1 MYMQC
6 TLKYYLVPYFLSDL
20 QNKRFHRIKLYF
32 IFPLPGLDKTEMLQR
47 RLSSTMIERLA
58 RNLGKSFVLVG
69 MTEVMPDRCT
79 VLAKRELLFFGPF
92 GLAAWLSGLVFV
104 DRLNREKARKTMDM
118 IAKLMHDK
126 KVCELVIH
134 NYFFQIITF
143 WGFF

>member
-1 MYMQC
+1 MYAMYFKILSR
-6 TLKYYLVPYFLSDL
+6 TLFLSDL
-20 QNKRFHRIKLYF
+20 QNVRFHCNKLYF

-47 RLSSTMIERLA
+47 LLSSTMIERLA
-58 RNLGKSFVLVG
+58 RNLGKSFFVLVG

-126 KVCELVIH
+126 KVSELS
-134 NYFFQIITF
+134 FIIIF
-143 WGFF
+143 SK